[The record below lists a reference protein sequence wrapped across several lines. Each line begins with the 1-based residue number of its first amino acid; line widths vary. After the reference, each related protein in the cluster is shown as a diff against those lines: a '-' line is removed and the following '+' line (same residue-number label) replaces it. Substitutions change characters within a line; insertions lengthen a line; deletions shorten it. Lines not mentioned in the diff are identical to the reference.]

1 MLFTFQNWRVFL
13 SPRTKEP
20 VIIYRLGL
28 CVCVCVGGGGG
39 VGGIYGGIKWF
50 SVETEEGQSSHTE
63 FKGGRGTVEYWL
75 PMKDVR

>member
-1 MLFTFQNWRVFL
+1 MLFTFQNWRLFL

-20 VIIYRLGL
+20 VIIYRLGV
-28 CVCVCVGGGGG
+28 CVCVCRGGG
-39 VGGIYGGIKWF
+39 VYGGIKWF

-63 FKGGRGTVEYWL
+63 FKGGGAVEYWL

>member
-20 VIIYRLGL
+20 VIIYRLGVCA
-28 CVCVCVGGGGG
+28 CVCVCVGGG
-39 VGGIYGGIKWF
+39 IYGGIKRF

-63 FKGGRGTVEYWL
+63 FKGGGGTVEYWL

>member
-20 VIIYRLGL
+20 VIIYRLGV
-28 CVCVCVGGGGG
+28 CVCVCVC
-39 VGGIYGGIKWF
+39 VCWGGIYGGIKRF
-50 SVETEEGQSSHTE
+50 SAETEEGQSSHTE
-63 FKGGRGTVEYWL
+63 FKGGGTVEYWL

>member
-20 VIIYRLGL
+20 VIIYRLG
-28 CVCVCVGGGGG
+28 VCVCWG
-39 VGGIYGGIKWF
+39 GGIYGGIKRF

-63 FKGGRGTVEYWL
+63 FKGGGGTVEYWL

>member
-20 VIIYRLGL
+20 VIIYRLG
-28 CVCVCVGGGGG
+28 VCVCVWVG
-39 VGGIYGGIKWF
+39 GGIYGGIKWF

-63 FKGGRGTVEYWL
+63 FKGGGGTVEYWL
-75 PMKDVR
+75 PMKDVH